1 MSRESTVEVD
11 SQSNGCFK
19 GSAYEVMADCW
30 QRILLLRGVPPR
42 DTTNMACIRLNEC
55 ICELMKEE
63 DITRGQL
70 KNLVGTVKGMDVKR
84 HKSELRN
91 NVIRSRQLRENLGSI
106 SRKRQAMQQHLDTL
120 RQSKLNQAML
130 QSMKHT
136 NDALQTLGLKVADA
150 DTIMLDL
157 EDNVQD
163 ASSLQSSLAT
173 PFEANAATEE
183 EMEEELLLLLSDD
196 PYVVQTTA
204 PSRPVPA
211 VPAVSAV
218 PVEEK
223 NENDD
228 MADQEKDKGQ
238 EESLDK
244 QEEPEE
250 ENKESDEDGQ
260 QGQDAQMMTVPI
272 YQPVQSD
279 AQPGTVE
286 QKVEFIQS

>member
-42 DTTNMACIRLNEC
+42 DTTNMASIRLNEC

-120 RQSKLNQAML
+120 LCTYCTTHN
-130 QSMKHT
+130 
-136 NDALQTLGLKVADA
+136 
-150 DTIMLDL
+150 L
-157 EDNVQD
+157 EAVERHLRTS
-163 ASSLQSSLAT
+163 A
-173 PFEANAATEE
+173 
-183 EMEEELLLLLSDD
+183 EELDINAVDPSGFGVLEAALRHRDNFLHLL
-196 PYVVQTTA
+196 
-204 PSRPVPA
+204 
-211 VPAVSAV
+211 
-218 PVEEK
+218 
-223 NENDD
+223 
-228 MADQEKDKGQ
+228 
-238 EESLDK
+238 
-244 QEEPEE
+244 
-250 ENKESDEDGQ
+250 
-260 QGQDAQMMTVPI
+260 
-272 YQPVQSD
+272 
-279 AQPGTVE
+279 
-286 QKVEFIQS
+286 